1 MGELAQSRLL
11 DELLEKRLNSDRTT
25 EEMDVEIWQ
34 LFSTVKCILFTDI
47 CGFTR
52 YVHTKGII
60 AFLHKMYQFK
70 KIFLPIVQE
79 NHGEIIKIEGDSV
92 IAVFESVTEAIATV
106 RRALTLLDEYNRG
119 VYEAEKI
126 ELCSGIGY
134 GEILQI
140 GKSDVFGFEV
150 NIASKLGED
159 MAGAREIFISEA
171 AKVNI
176 IQTDLQIDL
185 EEIQTKLNL
194 GSKAYKVVS

>member
-1 MGELAQSRLL
+1 MEELAHSSLL
-11 DELLEKRLNSDRTT
+11 DELLEKRLNCDKTT
-25 EEMDVEIWQ
+25 EETDVEICQ

-47 CGFTR
+47 CGFTS
-52 YVHTKGII
+52 YVQNKGII
-60 AFLHKMYQFK
+60 AFLQKMYRFK
-70 KIFLPIVQE
+70 KIFLPIVDE

-92 IAVFESVTEAIATV
+92 IAVFESVSEAIVTV
-106 RRALTLLDEYNRG
+106 RRALTMLEEYNRG
-119 VYEAEKI
+119 KYDAEKI

-140 GKSDVFGFEV
+140 GKSDVFGYEV

-176 IQTDLQIDL
+176 IQTNLQIDL
-185 EEIQTKLNL
+185 EKIQSELKL